1 MQRLEKTKI
10 GTKTQYLVNMSK
22 STSELF
28 KEYCERVHSSNRIN
42 PANWIELSPRIAE
55 QLKEIKKQ
63 KWKKKK

>member
-1 MQRLEKTKI
+1 
-10 GTKTQYLVNMSK
+10 MSK